1 MIIPIGPSDCK
12 SSNPFCKPSKMVAT
26 LSDSKPLDLKASDTT
41 VQGILKMIHM
51 IPIPHFDQGLKV
63 GEKNRISCLNIA
75 KLSPAPASAGLRLA
89 LFPFDPATHPPTYRD
104 SSFEPTKT
112 TIAA

>member
-1 MIIPIGPSDCK
+1 MSEGK
-12 SSNPFCKPSKMVAT
+12 LGEKT
-26 LSDSKPLDLKASDTT
+26 SKPNGPKQLGML
-41 VQGILKMIHM
+41 
-51 IPIPHFDQGLKV
+51 
-63 GEKNRISCLNIA
+63 IA